1 MQSVV
6 REPWWRR
13 DPFLIGCFDFAWNGG
28 APKLIEYNADAH
40 ATLPESTRM
49 QSVWHA
55 DRAGPW
61 AHAPFDEHAIADRLK
76 RLRKNGR
83 VGDVVHVV
91 PYPDNREDRA
101 RARYYADWLARSGIE
116 AVPCALCELDISTDG
131 RLLYRGRIVRT
142 MIRMYP

>member
-1 MQSVV
+1 MGEAVRASHGLEAFHIPPTMQSVV

-61 AHAPFDEHAIADRLK
+61 A
-76 RLRKNGR
+76 R
-83 VGDVVHVV
+83 V
-91 PYPDNREDRA
+91 A
-101 RARYYADWLARSGIE
+101 
-116 AVPCALCELDISTDG
+116 
-131 RLLYRGRIVRT
+131 
-142 MIRMYP
+142 